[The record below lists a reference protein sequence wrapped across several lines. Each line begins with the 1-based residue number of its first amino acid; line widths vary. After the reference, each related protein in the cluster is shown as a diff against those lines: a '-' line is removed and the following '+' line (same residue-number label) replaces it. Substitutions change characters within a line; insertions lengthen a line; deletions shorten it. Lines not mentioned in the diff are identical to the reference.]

1 MSASFWLLAVGSP
14 DLTQVE
20 KERDAYKVEQIHKMA
35 TNFTQ
40 NQDHFE

>member
-1 MSASFWLLAVGSP
+1 MSTSCWLLAGGTP
-14 DLTQVE
+14 DLSQVE

-40 NQDHFE
+40 N